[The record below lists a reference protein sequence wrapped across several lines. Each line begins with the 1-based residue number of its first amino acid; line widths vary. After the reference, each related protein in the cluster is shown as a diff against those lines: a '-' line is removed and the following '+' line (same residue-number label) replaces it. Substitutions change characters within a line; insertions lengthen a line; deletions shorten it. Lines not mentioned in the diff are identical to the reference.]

1 MNTSTNHLN
10 LRIVIGSVLIG
21 LFIITVSAYSTYS
34 ADLKKEVAEK
44 VVELLPDLDNSLA
57 KL

>member
-10 LRIVIGSVLIG
+10 LRIVVGSVLIG
-21 LFIITVSAYSTYS
+21 LFIIAISAYSTYS
-34 ADLKKEVAEK
+34 EDIKKGVAEK